1 MSARLEDLHGLPLY
15 AKRDL
20 MLVRGQNA
28 RVWDEAGRSY
38 IDCVGGHGAVN
49 VGHCNPAVVEAVQ
62 RQAAR
67 LITCSNACYN
77 DVRGAFMARLASLAP
92 PGLDRVY
99 LCNSGAEAVE
109 SALKLALLST
119 GRTRVVAA
127 FQAFHGRTMGAL
139 SATHN
144 PFYRQGFGPLL
155 QGFSF
160 VPYNDLA
167 ALEAA
172 VTGETA
178 AVILEV
184 VQGEGGVNVA
194 RGDYLR
200 GAEALCRERGA
211 LFVLDEVQTG
221 FCRTG
226 RMFALEH
233 HGLRPDM
240 VCLAKSIAGGLPMG
254 ALLCPS
260 SLEVPPGKHGT
271 TFGGN
276 PLSCAAGLAALE
288 FMERERLAEEAE
300 RKGRWLMERLLAMRA
315 RRVREVRGLGLMI
328 GIELRE
334 KARPYLDAL
343 ADQGVLA
350 LPAGPLVIRLLPPLT
365 IGDADLETV
374 ASALEQVLEAPG
386 SA

>member
-1 MSARLEDLHGLPLY
+1 MSPHLEDLHGLPLY

-20 MLVRGQNA
+20 TLVRGEGA
-28 RVWDEAGRSY
+28 RVWDDAGRPY
-38 IDCVGGHGAVN
+38 IDCVGGHGAAN
-49 VGHCNPAVVEAVQ
+49 VGHCNPDVVEAVQ

-77 DVRGAFMARLASLAP
+77 DVRGAFMERLAALAP

-109 SALKLALLST
+109 SALKLARLST
-119 GRTRVVAA
+119 GRTGVVAA
-127 FQAFHGRTMGAL
+127 YQAFHGRTLGAL

-144 PFYRQGFGPLL
+144 PFYRQGFGPLVE
-155 QGFSF
+155 GFSF
-160 VPYNDLA
+160 APFNDLA
-167 ALEAA
+167 ALDRAISKD
-172 VTGETA
+172 TA

-200 GAEALCRERGA
+200 SAETLCRERGA
-211 LFVLDEVQTG
+211 LFILDEVQTG

-226 RMFALEH
+226 RMLALEH
-233 HGLRPDM
+233 HGLRPDF

-254 ALLCPS
+254 ALLCPA

-288 FMERERLAEEAE
+288 FMERAHLAEEAE
-300 RKGRWLMERLLAMRA
+300 RKGLRLIERLSSIGS
-315 RRVREVRGLGLMI
+315 RRIREVRGLGLMI

-334 KARPYLDAL
+334 KAKPHLDAL
-343 ADQGVLA
+343 ADAGVLA

-365 IGDADLETV
+365 IGEEDLDAV
-374 ASALEQVLEAPG
+374 AEAVERVLGAPDRG
-386 SA
+386 

>member
-1 MSARLEDLHGLPLY
+1 VSARLEDLHGLPLY

-28 RVWDEAGRSY
+28 RVWDEAGLSY

-62 RQAAR
+62 RQAER

-144 PFYRQGFGPLL
+144 PFYRQGFGSLL
-155 QGFSF
+155 PGFSF

-167 ALEAA
+167 ALETA
-172 VTGETA
+172 VTDETA
-178 AVILEV
+178 VVILEA

-194 RGDYLR
+194 RGDYLKR
-200 GAEALCRERGA
+200 AEALCRERGA

-226 RMFALEH
+226 RMFAFEH
-233 HGLRPDM
+233 HGLRPNM

-300 RKGRWLMERLLAMRA
+300 RKGRWLVERLLAMRT

-365 IGDADLETV
+365 IEDAELETV
-374 ASALEQVLEAPG
+374 ASALERVLAAPG